1 MAESRTEHTE
11 HTEHTEQ
18 QCEPE
23 PVKLVWQR
31 AHPLSPLVKAW
42 LLIFIFFFTIG
53 RHAVESLLSGEFDA
67 DPSARLKSGPP
78 DTALFAW
85 TAVFG
90 TYWYLAALLALFLIF
105 FIPMMSQWFFYRFA
119 VDGQNLYLKS
129 GAIFRTERKAR
140 LDRVQSIDVN
150 RPFAARLLGLAELKF
165 DVADGDSSALKV
177 EYLSY
182 RRARQLRDELLA
194 QVGSLKAPAQT
205 VAGEAATLPAQ
216 GEKHLSEPLVQH
228 LTENFM
234 GLTGED
240 ERLIVKVP
248 LGRLIGSL
256 VFNFGWGLGLLIGIG
271 LSAFMVSADWGIGT
285 IITSNLAVI
294 LGVFAGALKRL
305 NTGFNFS
312 LSTSSSGLKT
322 RYGLWDTTTQTLP
335 AGRVQRLQVEQPF
348 LWRFFG
354 WYRVRVTLAG
364 KSELD
369 EQATGE
375 LLPVGTFDDVLAIV
389 QLILPALSQGGVSIG
404 HLREGLGALEGRAG
418 FTVSPASARVFDWF
432 TYRYN
437 GFLQTPEFLLVRS
450 GRWHRRFGMVPH
462 RKIQGVALRQ
472 GPWQRRLGL
481 AHLEVSVAG
490 SALGTRVSHLD
501 AEVARSLLVRQSQ
514 LAVLERM

>member
-1 MAESRTEHTE
+1 MAESG
-11 HTEHTEQ
+11 TEHTEQ
-18 QCEPE
+18 LEEPGHQE
-23 PVKLVWQR
+23 LVWQR

-42 LLIFIFFFTIG
+42 LIIFVFFFTIG
-53 RHAVESLLSGEFDA
+53 RNMVEDLLAGEADA
-67 DPSARLKSGPP
+67 DLSASFQDGPP

-90 TYWYLAALLALFLIF
+90 TYWYIAALLALFLIF
-105 FIPMMSQWFFYRFA
+105 FIPLTSQWFFYRFA

-205 VAGEAATLPAQ
+205 VTGEVATTPAQ
-216 GEKHLSEPLVQH
+216 GERHLSDRLAQHLSE
-228 LTENFM
+228 NFR
-234 GLTGED
+234 GVVADD

-248 LGRLIGSL
+248 LGRLTGSL
-256 VFNFGWGLGLLIGIG
+256 FLNVGGALGVFLSVGISIVMF
-271 LSAFMVSADWGIGT
+271 SAYWGIGT

-294 LGVFAGALKRL
+294 LGVIAGALKRL

-335 AGRVQRLQVEQPF
+335 AGRVQRVQVEQPF

-354 WYRVRVTLAG
+354 WYRVSVTLAG
-364 KSELD
+364 KSELE
-369 EQATGE
+369 EQSTGE
-375 LLPVGTFDDVLAIV
+375 LLPVGTFDDVLAV
-389 QLILPALSQGGVSIG
+389 TQVILPALSQGGMSVE
-404 HLREGLGALEGRAG
+404 HLREGLGAVEGDAG

-437 GFLQTPEFLLVRS
+437 GFLQTPEFLLVRA
-450 GRWHRRFGMVPH
+450 GRWHRRFSVVPH
-462 RKIQGVALRQ
+462 GKAQAVALRQ

-490 SALGTRVSHLD
+490 SALSTQVSHAD
-501 AEVARSLLVRQSQ
+501 AEVARALLVRQSQ
-514 LAVLERM
+514 LAVRGRV